1 MQKQPLLCT
10 IWIYCGWDFLQWMFE
25 EFLIK
30 PHYDWSSAS
39 QKRKEYSWMCLVTKH
54 LHWFQFIP
62 NCDCC
67 YKRTLPISYISSVNI
82 FFSSSNFSIHRK
94 WIIHGIPDTLTL
106 CPSVWQIPFC
116 YRSSNYVYTVF
127 DLLWYMAF
135 LAVFVHV
142 RCIHMYHV
150 PRVLCVK
157 TCVIKKMAYHSIETG
172 VYMNRHI
179 REMYLHV
186 SWHVQTLALYQ
197 NKIIVSHEPLP
208 DPHLNHGKSVD
219 NNLQLWPAI
228 SNLCLIW
235 RKKYFWSCPS

>member
-1 MQKQPLLCT
+1 MTEAAPVKSGRSIHGCVWSPSTFTGFNL
-10 IWIYCGWDFLQWMFE
+10 Y
-25 EFLIK
+25 LI
-30 PHYDWSSAS
+30 
-39 QKRKEYSWMCLVTKH
+39 VTVV
-54 LHWFQFIP
+54 
-62 NCDCC
+62 
-67 YKRTLPISYISSVNI
+67 ISGRCQYHIYISSVNI